1 MPSQKLLIGL
11 ILLLLGT
18 LAITLFANA
27 TLSGDM
33 IANVAY
39 LAVIMT
45 MLASWGLAELRGNPG
60 NTLRNL
66 LIWGVIIIVL
76 MLGYQNRALFGL

>member
-33 IANVAY
+33 VANFAY
-39 LAVIMT
+39 LALVMT
-45 MLASWGLAELRGNPG
+45 MLASWGLAELRGNLG

-66 LIWGVIIIVL
+66 IIWGVIIIVL
-76 MLGYQNRALFGL
+76 MLGYQNRALLGL